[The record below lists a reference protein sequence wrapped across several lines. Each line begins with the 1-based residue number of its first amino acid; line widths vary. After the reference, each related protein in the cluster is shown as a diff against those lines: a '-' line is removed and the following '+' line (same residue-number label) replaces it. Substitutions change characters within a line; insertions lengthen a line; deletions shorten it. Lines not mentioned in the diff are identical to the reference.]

1 MADDWADHVFDTQA
15 PLGRIQLGGVQSAFL
30 GGNLEET
37 GDLDW
42 FIASPSLT
50 AGVTYRITVV
60 AKDSNSGSLD
70 DPFLKLFGG
79 QLDEVFGALPDQTPT
94 LQDNDSGV
102 GRDAYIVFTPTNTF
116 PYFFEVSSGATGSGT
131 GSYTIQVTALDLFAG
146 AAESTFFFMLN
157 AALPAEFNAAQVAN
171 LTQFAQ
177 TQFTAGTQVGALS
190 PTVYMY
196 EALGLALSETSPALK
211 NILAPGFASDADFV
225 TIVYDVIFGGQP
237 NAAQAQHFLT
247 QLDFYETIYL
257 ASGAF
262 GQDQTRIETLARG
275 ATIGQMLGVNAD
287 LAASNAA
294 TNGIAM
300 VGTPAAMDFDLL

>member
-1 MADDWADHVFDTQA
+1 MADDWADHILDVQA
-15 PLGRIQLGGVQSAFL
+15 PLGRIQLAGVQSAFL

-42 FIASPSLT
+42 FTASPFLT

-60 AKDSNSGSLD
+60 GKDSNGGSLD

-79 QLDEVFGALPDQTPT
+79 QLNETFGALPDQTPT

-102 GRDAYIVFTPTNTF
+102 GRDSYIVFTPTNTF
-116 PYFFEVSSGATGSGT
+116 PYFFEVSSGATGSGI
-131 GSYTIQVTALDLFAG
+131 GSYMIQVTALDLFAG

-157 AALPAEFNAAQVAN
+157 SGLSAELNAAQVAN

-196 EALGLALSETSPALK
+196 EALGLALSEISPALQG
-211 NILAPGFASDADFV
+211 ILNPAISSMP
-225 TIVYDVIFGGQP
+225 
-237 NAAQAQHFLT
+237 
-247 QLDFYETIYL
+247 
-257 ASGAF
+257 
-262 GQDQTRIETLARG
+262 TL
-275 ATIGQMLGVNAD
+275 
-287 LAASNAA
+287 
-294 TNGIAM
+294 
-300 VGTPAAMDFDLL
+300 